1 MKKPPDVLFY
11 IHMEKGPGL
20 LDLIK
25 ALLGA
30 RQYRIGLHAVRHMIE
45 EGFDE
50 ENLVEALGG
59 ESRILEDYPHEL
71 RCLILGYFRVS
82 EKVSQPLHVVCD
94 YSDSNVL
101 DIITAYIPQKP
112 WWTTPSRR
120 GRLI

>member
-1 MKKPPDVLFY
+1 
-11 IHMEKGPGL
+11 
-20 LDLIK
+20 
-25 ALLGA
+25 
-30 RQYRIGLHAVRHMIE
+30 MIE

-59 ESRILEDYPHEL
+59 ESRVLEEYPHEL

-94 YSDSNVL
+94 YSDSKVL

-112 WWTTPSRR
+112 WWTSPSRR